1 MVLMTSF
8 DNSSQSDFF
17 AAGSA
22 AGSSAESIE
31 PYSDELILL
40 AWREF
45 LKRLEAQFDFSSQY
59 EPENYEPETHFHDMP
74 NATFEMPGN
83 LGDASDNMR
92 SGLSATEV
100 TLNSRDFLLESFGY
114 GNISDVFE
122 QCDMIKLMD
131 ISLNQL

>member
-1 MVLMTSF
+1 M

-22 AGSSAESIE
+22 AESIE

-40 AWREF
+40 AWQEL
-45 LKRLEAQFDFSSQY
+45 LKRCAQYALENLEPENL
-59 EPENYEPETHFHDMP
+59 EPENYEPETYFHDMP

-83 LGDASDNMR
+83 SGDDANNMH

-100 TLNSRDFLLESFGY
+100 TLRSKDFLLESLGY

-122 QCDMIKLMD
+122 QCDMIKLMG
-131 ISLNQL
+131 ISLKQL